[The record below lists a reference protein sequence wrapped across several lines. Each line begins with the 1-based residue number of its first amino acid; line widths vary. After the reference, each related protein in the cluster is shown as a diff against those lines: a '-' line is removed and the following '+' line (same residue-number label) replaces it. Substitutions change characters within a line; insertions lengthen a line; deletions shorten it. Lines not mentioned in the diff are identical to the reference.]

1 MSSWEQIGPYGVPA
15 AKDPSGGP
23 KLFRGT
29 LANWKAVNMSKKAE
43 ADAAKRA
50 EEDAVSRLN
59 TETES
64 GAGTPRLN
72 MELNAISGGDSSD
85 DESAERAR
93 KYCLP
98 RCNLL

>member
-1 MSSWEQIGPYGVPA
+1 MPSWEQIGPYGVPA
-15 AKDPSGGP
+15 AKDPSGGA

-29 LANWKAVNMSKKAE
+29 LAKWKAVDISKKAE
-43 ADAAKRA
+43 ADAVKRA
-50 EEDAVSRLN
+50 EADAVKRLN

-72 MELNAISGGDSSD
+72 MELNAISGGDSD
-85 DESAERAR
+85 GESADRAR
-93 KYCLP
+93 KYCVP